1 VPQPR
6 DTWAELWFDGVQM
19 QRLQVPQGSPNQ
31 LRWTVP
37 TVAAGRLVECRVRCG
52 TFVPMREGLGQ
63 DSRELGLHVASI
75 RTA

>member
-1 VPQPR
+1 MPQPR
-6 DTWAELWFDGVQM
+6 DTWAELWLDGVLV
-19 QRLQVPQGSPNQ
+19 QRLSVPKESPNE

-37 TVAAGRLVECRVRCG
+37 PVPAGRLVECRARCG

-63 DSRELGLHVASI
+63 DPRELGLHVASI